1 MRITMGV
8 FMAVLLGWTGAF
20 AEGAKKADNTGTT
33 VKGEKK
39 AEETKGQGAS
49 GALFAVMETSEGAI
63 TLELFEKE
71 APKTVANFVELAE
84 GKKEW
89 ADPKTGQKVKKPFYD
104 GLIFHRVIPGF
115 MIQGGDPMG
124 NGMGGPGYQF
134 ADEFVPSIKF
144 DKPGRLAMAN
154 SGPNTNGSQ
163 FFITDGLT
171 EWLHMR
177 HTIFGQV
184 TEGQDIV
191 HKIANLPRNPMDR
204 PKTDVVIKKLRIVR
218 K

>member
-1 MRITMGV
+1 MGV
-8 FMAVLLGWTGAF
+8 FMAVFLGWTGAF
-20 AEGAKKADNTGTT
+20 AEGTKKADSAGTII
-33 VKGEKK
+33 KGEKK
-39 AEETKGQGAS
+39 VEETKGQGAS
-49 GALFAVMETSEGAI
+49 GALFAVMETSEGTVTI
-63 TLELFEKE
+63 ELFEKDV
-71 APKTVANFVELAE
+71 PKTVANFVELAE

-89 ADPKTGQKVKKPFYD
+89 ADPKTGQKVKKPLYD

-124 NGMGGPGYQF
+124 NGTGDPGYKF
-134 ADEFVPSIKF
+134 ADEFVQSIKF
-144 DKPGRLAMAN
+144 DKLGRLAMAN